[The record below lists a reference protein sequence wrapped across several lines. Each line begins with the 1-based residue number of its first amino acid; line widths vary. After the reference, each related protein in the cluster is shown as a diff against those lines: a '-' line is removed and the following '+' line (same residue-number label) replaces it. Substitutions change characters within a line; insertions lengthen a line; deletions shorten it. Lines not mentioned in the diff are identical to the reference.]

1 MKKICSWL
9 ILLSFAVSV
18 SAQTKVPCA
27 PDRYEKAIF
36 SDFTKKTIEYAAA
49 KSWTDENVSLLTDI
63 YEPKDDDAQLR
74 PLIIVAH
81 GGSFTSGDKEQMTP
95 FCTFF
100 VKYGYVVAS
109 IQYRL
114 IPANKSVETNNI
126 LREVVR
132 ASNDMKAAIRFFRQS
147 AENGNPYKIDPNN
160 IFIGGVSAGAITA
173 LQTGL
178 LDEKDLITDELS
190 SIIAEEGGFGGN
202 TGSEESR
209 KLSTKVQ
216 GIFNLSGSIMDE
228 NWVDKN
234 DPAIFSYHGE
244 NDMVVPIRF
253 KSIGVLDMYG
263 SQSIKEKADKIGL
276 DNVLV
281 KVPKGGHTDIYTIR
295 FLSFFVDYA
304 KQVNQKIRSMIC
316 N

>member
-9 ILLSFAVSV
+9 ILISFVISI
-18 SAQTKVPCA
+18 SAQEKASCA

-49 KSWTDENVSLLTDI
+49 KNWSDENVSLLTDI
-63 YEPKDDDAQLR
+63 YEPKNDDAQLR
-74 PLIIVAH
+74 PLIIVVH
-81 GGSFTSGDKEQMTP
+81 GGSFTSGNKEQMTP

-100 VKYGYVVAS
+100 VKNGYVVAS

-114 IPANKSVETNNI
+114 APANKVVESNNI

-132 ASNDMKAAIRFFRQS
+132 ATNDLKSAIRFFRQS

-178 LDEKDLITDELS
+178 LDEKDLVTDELS
-190 SIIAEEGGFGGN
+190 SIIAEEGGLNGN
-202 TGSEESR
+202 TGSAENR
-209 KLSTKVQ
+209 KFSTKVR

-228 NWVDKN
+228 NWIDKD
-234 DPAIFSYHGE
+234 DPPIFSYHGE
-244 NDMVVPIRF
+244 DDMVVPIRF
-253 KSIGVLDMYG
+253 KSIGTLDMYG
-263 SQSIKEKADKIGL
+263 SELIKEKADKVGL

-281 KVPKGGHTDIYTIR
+281 KVPKGGHTDIYTFR
-295 FLSFFVDYA
+295 FLSFFIDYA
-304 KQVNQKIRSMIC
+304 NQVNQKIRSMIC
-316 N
+316 K